1 MLSLAFYL
9 QLPYLILIMDSN
21 SITFKSKFGYI
32 SAKEH
37 KNKIHTIKFIK
48 ERKNNPSK
56 TLINLKEQIIQ
67 FFEKKSK
74 KIIAPYS
81 FEGNIKQKNVWK
93 EISKIQ
99 YGNTKTYGEIAKKL
113 NLSPRH
119 VGRIC
124 GQNKL
129 LLMIPCHR
137 VIRSDGNIGGYS
149 GNGGIKLKKKLLEF
163 EKS

>member
-1 MLSLAFYL
+1 M
-9 QLPYLILIMDSN
+9 INN

-32 SAKEH
+32 SVKEYN
-37 KNKIHTIKFIK
+37 NKIYTIKFSK
-48 ERKNNPSK
+48 ERKGNSSK
-56 TLINLKEQIIQ
+56 ILINLKKQIIQ
-67 FFEKKSK
+67 FLEKKSK
-74 KIIAPYS
+74 KIIASYNL
-81 FEGNIKQKNVWK
+81 EGNIKQKNVWK

>member
-1 MLSLAFYL
+1 MVN
-9 QLPYLILIMDSN
+9 N

-37 KNKIHTIKFIK
+37 ENKIYTIKFIK
-48 ERKNNPSK
+48 ERKINSSK
-56 TLINLKEQIIQ
+56 TLINLKKQIIQ

-74 KIIAPYS
+74 KIIAPYN

-93 EISKIQ
+93 EILKIQ
-99 YGNTKTYGEIAKKL
+99 YGKTKTYGEIAKKL

-137 VIRSDGNIGGYS
+137 VIRSDGSTGGYS
-149 GNGGIKLKKKLLEF
+149 SKGGIKLKKKLLEL
-163 EKS
+163 ERS